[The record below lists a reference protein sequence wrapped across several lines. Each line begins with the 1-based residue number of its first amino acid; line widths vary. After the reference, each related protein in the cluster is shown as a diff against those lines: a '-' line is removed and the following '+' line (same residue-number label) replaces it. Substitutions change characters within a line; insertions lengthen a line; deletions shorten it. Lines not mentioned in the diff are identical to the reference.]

1 MDYAP
6 ETKKEVRQHALL
18 GLREALEAVRPR
30 IVLDMHGYSTSCA
43 DNLVSSVTV
52 GDFGSDLGQGSGN
65 ELSGKFRAAHSSSA
79 LAVNCFGPFKRNLSD
94 LRVCGAEDFMSL
106 CFEKK
111 CPTGLHGTPPN
122 LDVLMERADRVV
134 AIESKCTEY
143 LSPHT
148 ARFSMSYRT
157 RIRDARRQSTWFRE
171 MRRLID
177 EPHAYGCLDAAQLI
191 KHALGLMYC
200 YPDHRVTLLYL
211 YWEPLNAVDFPVF
224 EEHRR
229 EIAEFADRI
238 AAPCLAFE
246 ATTYNDL
253 RSWASAAPLQNESNV
268 GHIVVE
274 SIWEP
279 KLDTEP
285 VRRKS
290 RDFQ

>member
-6 ETKKEVRQHALL
+6 NTKKEVRQHALL
-18 GLREALEAVRPR
+18 GLRKALEAARPG
-30 IVLDMHGYSTSCA
+30 IVLDVHGYSTLFT

-52 GDFGSDLGQGSGN
+52 GDFGSDLEQGSGN

-94 LRVCGAEDFMSL
+94 LRVCGAEGFTSL

-157 RIRDARRQSTWFRE
+157 SIRDARRQSTWFRE
-171 MRRLID
+171 MQRLID
-177 EPHAYGCLDAAQLI
+177 EPHAYSCLDAAQLI

-200 YPDHRVTLLYL
+200 YPDRRVTLLYV
-211 YWEPLNAVDFPVF
+211 YWEPLNAVDVPVF
-224 EEHRR
+224 GEHRR

-238 AAPCLAFE
+238 AGTDTVFE
-246 ATTYNDL
+246 ATTYDGLWQSWDETAPQWLRTHLRDL
-253 RSWASAAPLQNESNV
+253 RARYA
-268 GHIVVE
+268 VV
-274 SIWEP
+274 I
-279 KLDTEP
+279 
-285 VRRKS
+285 
-290 RDFQ
+290 